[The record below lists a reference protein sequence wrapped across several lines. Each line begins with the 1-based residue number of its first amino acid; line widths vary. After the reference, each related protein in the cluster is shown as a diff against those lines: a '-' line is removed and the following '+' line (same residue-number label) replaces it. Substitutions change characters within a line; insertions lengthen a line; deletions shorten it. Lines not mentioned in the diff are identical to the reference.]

1 MALRLLGIIVTESA
15 RNAVSAIRALNAR
28 ALCLLGVQGLL
39 LEFLDVIF
47 LAFSFLAFSFLAF
60 SFLAFSF
67 LAFLLLALRAKY
79 RSPPSKIPRKA
90 CYILHINLNG
100 MSEPIIETLGSQQV
114 ARG

>member
-47 LAFSFLAFSFLAF
+47 LAFSFLAF
-60 SFLAFSF
+60 
-67 LAFLLLALRAKY
+67 LLLALRAKY
-79 RSPPSKIPRKA
+79 TVSPLQNTSQSL
-90 CYILHINLNG
+90 LH
-100 MSEPIIETLGSQQV
+100 SSHQHQRYV
-114 ARG
+114 